1 MQGGRLICTQ
11 TLPVKRILNLKRRR
25 RKKRKNMNFLTSGE
39 RWIVRLSVLRMPQTG
54 LLLLTWTGTGLV
66 QTTSSW

>member
-1 MQGGRLICTQ
+1 MQGGRLICTL

-25 RKKRKNMNFLTSGE
+25 RKKRKNMNLLTSGE

>member
-66 QTTSSW
+66 RTTSSW